1 MKTTVSGF
9 QTVSP
14 DADGNYAVPLAGFNT
29 IGNGK
34 GGTVI
39 LKMTDS
45 TGVSYRLVRVAK
57 VTITVENVS
66 NPGENI
72 MPGDQVK
79 LSFNGMYRGI
89 DKISGVFNPT
99 ALEARYSV
107 NGTEYSGKTGPVS
120 ADG

>member
-1 MKTTVSGF
+1 MKPVRRTLRWTSLSTPPGSVKVEYALAATDNSMKTTVSGF
-9 QTVSP
+9 QSVSA

-57 VTITVENVS
+57 VTITAENVS
-66 NPGENI
+66 NPGRE
-72 MPGDQVK
+72 
-79 LSFNGMYRGI
+79 YH
-89 DKISGVFNPT
+89 
-99 ALEARYSV
+99 ARR
-107 NGTEYSGKTGPVS
+107 SGK
-120 ADG
+120 AEL